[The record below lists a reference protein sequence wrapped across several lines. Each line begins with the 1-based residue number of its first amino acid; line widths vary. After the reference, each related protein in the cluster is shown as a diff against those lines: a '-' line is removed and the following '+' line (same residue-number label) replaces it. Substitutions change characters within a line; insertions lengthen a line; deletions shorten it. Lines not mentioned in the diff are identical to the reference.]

1 MTAVAWR
8 PSGWPTTSSSVA
20 PSTSRASRRRRRA
33 RTTRCESWRR
43 RRESAGQGRDRQ
55 QPRAARAGARRGA
68 RRRGRD
74 GDDRHAR
81 VHPERG
87 DREADAAAGDHEAA
101 RPRADPAR
109 AAKAPPRRGRGDALG
124 LRRRGG
130 ARVRPPAGRR
140 ATPRLGGTRVRPGR
154 VARLR
159 DGARSGPGPEAGVSG
174 AARRAP
180 RARRRPPSVRLRVV
194 GDAPAAAGMSV
205 AAATRARVRVEGTVQ
220 GVGFRPFVYR
230 LAGELGLA
238 IVPSERHGEADAPV
252 SPDSAPCDDCLR
264 ELFDPADR
272 RYRYPFINCTNC
284 GPRFTIVRGVPYDRP
299 LTTMAAFEM
308 CAECLAEYD
317 DPDDRRFHAQPNAC
331 PACGPSLSAP
341 LSSVVDALRSGAIAA
356 VKGLG
361 GYHLACRCDDEAA
374 VARLRARKHRED
386 KPFALMAADLVAA
399 RALVELTPTE
409 EELLVG
415 RARPIVIARRRPGAA
430 VAELV
435 APASPDLG
443 VMLPYTPL
451 HHLLLHDVGGPLVMT
466 SGNVS
471 DEPIAYEDEDAGA
484 RPGPNPGPFL
494 FC

>member
-20 PSTSRASRRRRRA
+20 RSTSRASRRRRRA
-33 RTTRCESWRR
+33 RTTRCGSWWR

-81 VHPERG
+81 VHPEPG

-101 RPRADPAR
+101 RPRVDPAR

-124 LRRRGG
+124 LRRRGR

-238 IVPSERHGEADAPV
+238 GWVLNDERGVLVEAEGALGTVEEFLRRLELDAPPLAAVDRVTAERLAPTRRRGFAVVPSERHGEAHAPV
-252 SPDSAPCDDCLR
+252 SPDSATCDDCLPG
-264 ELFDPADR
+264 LFDPADPPH
-272 RYRYPFINCTNC
+272 RYPFINCTNC

-299 LTTMAAFEM
+299 LTTMAGFEM
-308 CAECLAEYD
+308 CADCAAEYH
-317 DPDDRRFHAQPNAC
+317 DPADRRFHAQPVCC
-331 PACGPSLSAP
+331 PRCGPTLRLVDRDGRDLPGEP
-341 LSSVVDALRSGAIAA
+341 LAETARLLRDGAVVA

-361 GYHLACRCDDEAA
+361 GYHLAARADDEAA
-374 VARLRARKHRED
+374 VAPLRARKHR
-386 KPFALMAADLVAA
+386 
-399 RALVELTPTE
+399 
-409 EELLVG
+409 
-415 RARPIVIARRRPGAA
+415 
-430 VAELV
+430 
-435 APASPDLG
+435 
-443 VMLPYTPL
+443 
-451 HHLLLHDVGGPLVMT
+451 
-466 SGNVS
+466 
-471 DEPIAYEDEDAGA
+471 
-484 RPGPNPGPFL
+484 
-494 FC
+494 